1 MLRIPTIDFTPLAD
15 AIRYAADM
23 AMWVAVVWAI
33 VRIIDRPAR

>member
-1 MLRIPTIDFTPLAD
+1 MLRLPTVDLQPLAD

-23 AMWVAVVWAI
+23 GMWIAVVWAI